1 MKDILMFKL
10 GSSETFAIDALE
22 VREIVNET
30 RLNQIPGSSEV
41 VSGCMHFRGTTIPV
55 LDLPKLLFSKQ
66 TDDHLVIVLDR
77 LQYGL
82 KVSQVTQIVK
92 MDLKFDEQALFSRRF
107 VDGVFIG
114 DDGALVQ
121 MLGIDKII
129 RHLDNNREAA

>member
-1 MKDILMFKL
+1 MKNILMFKL
-10 GSSETFAIDALE
+10 GGSETYAIDALE

-30 RLNQIPGSSEV
+30 RLSKIPGSSEV
-41 VSGCMHFRGTTIPV
+41 VSGCMHFRGLTVPV
-55 LDLPKLLFSKQ
+55 LDLPKLLFGKQ

-92 MDLKFDEQALFSRRF
+92 MDLIFDEQALFSRRF
-107 VDGVFIG
+107 VDGVFI
-114 DDGALVQ
+114 DEDGSLVQ
-121 MLGIDKII
+121 MLCIDKII